1 MVFKVEAFVS
11 LFAVEREVPILG
23 KPQAATLRQDCMGNY
38 IMSNTPPVRSHQV
51 NCTSTHPSNATNPSQ
66 GYPQPSTARP
76 EYQAYLYLCQN
87 INVLRNIGPATEE
100 VLKGFEHMQRQL
112 KEKEEEIQQLKAK

>member
-23 KPQAATLRQDCMGNY
+23 KLQAATLHQDCMGNY
-38 IMSNTPPVRSHQV
+38 IMSNTSPVRSHHV
-51 NCTSTHPSNATNPSQ
+51 ECTSVHPSNATNPSK
-66 GYPQPSTARP
+66 GYQQPSTSRP
-76 EYQAYLYLCQN
+76 EYQAAFYLWQN
-87 INVLRNIGPATEE
+87 IDVLHNAGKATEE
-100 VLKGFEHMQRQL
+100 VLKGLEDMQRQL